1 MLKFYFPWIIHRPH
15 DGGPKHR
22 WLCVRF
28 NGINWI
34 FEKIEKKKLDRTKS
48 TQTRKFYWIQRR
60 HIFGFSQL
68 LLIFNWLR
76 LHFIFNFPFQNI
88 HFNRYDYLFCWF
100 FPFFFCSLI
109 FLYSTTV
116 AEVVRQLY
124 LSARLTIESSC
135 LLHFNQTIEKTKE
148 TKRFWGKLTIR
159 LPFVF

>member
-34 FEKIEKKKLDRTKS
+34 FEKIEKKILDRTKS

-76 LHFIFNFPFQNI
+76 LHSIFNFPFQNI

-100 FPFFFCSLI
+100 FPIFFSF
-109 FLYSTTV
+109 T
-116 AEVVRQLY
+116 
-124 LSARLTIESSC
+124 
-135 LLHFNQTIEKTKE
+135 HF
-148 TKRFWGKLTIR
+148 
-159 LPFVF
+159 FVFNNCCRSCKTAISISTINNRIVLFTAFQSNNWENKRNKTILRQIDD